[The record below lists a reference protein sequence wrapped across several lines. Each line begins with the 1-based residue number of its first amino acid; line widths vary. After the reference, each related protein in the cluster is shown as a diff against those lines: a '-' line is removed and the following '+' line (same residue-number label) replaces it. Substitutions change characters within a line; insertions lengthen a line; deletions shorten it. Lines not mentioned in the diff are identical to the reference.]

1 MTLQVKEGGQREGNY
16 YKQGGSFAKRIAINF
31 ACFLLLPK
39 NGSIRNN
46 GLKDHL
52 TYDFDFAFTEKKN
65 SAKCRCFFYKNE
77 VKYDLN
83 LSN

>member
-1 MTLQVKEGGQREGNY
+1 MGYRARIPASIAMTLQVKEGGQREGNY

-52 TYDFDFAFTEKKN
+52 TYDFDFALPK
-65 SAKCRCFFYKNE
+65 
-77 VKYDLN
+77 
-83 LSN
+83 